1 MEWIAIVTGLAL
13 VEYMALT
20 LMVGINR
27 EKYGVAVPATI
38 GNEIWERHFRVQQN
52 TVEQLVVF
60 LPALWVFG
68 SFTSAP
74 IGAGLGLLF
83 VVGRAL
89 YAIGYV
95 ADPSKRAT
103 GFMLGF
109 LANVALVIGG
119 IGGAI
124 SSFF

>member
-13 VEYMALT
+13 AEYMALT
-20 LMVGINR
+20 MIVGLNR
-27 EKYGVAVPATI
+27 EKYGVAVPATT